1 MTSGDDMIGAIRR
14 LAEGAGGRTSWQP
27 AGGRVSAGE
36 VIVDSA
42 SDTLEPL
49 RSAGTVEG
57 RQLVIRAGRHTVVL
71 DVVPSFDSSDASSLA
86 SSVASGSV
94 DDAPHR
100 LVRGRVDGPGV
111 CAVQVVTDTG
121 VELALAA
128 PDEFGDFEFEVPAGT
143 WTLVL
148 ADDETDVEISV
159 DLG

>member
-14 LAEGAGGRTSWQP
+14 LAEGGGARASWQP
-27 AGGRVSAGE
+27 AGGRLSAGE

-42 SDTLEPL
+42 SDTFEAL
-49 RSAGTVEG
+49 RSAGTVEA

-71 DVVPSFDSSDASSLA
+71 DVVEST
-86 SSVASGSV
+86 SSV
-94 DDAPHR
+94 DEPHR

-143 WTLVL
+143 WTLVV
-148 ADDETDVEISV
+148 ADDETDVEIAV

>member
-14 LAEGAGGRTSWQP
+14 LAEGGGARASWQP

-42 SDTLEPL
+42 SDTFEAL
-49 RSAGTVEG
+49 RSAGTVEA

-71 DVVPSFDSSDASSLA
+71 DVVDVVDVVEST
-86 SSVASGSV
+86 SSV
-94 DDAPHR
+94 DEPHR

-143 WTLVL
+143 WTLVV
-148 ADDETDVEISV
+148 ADDETDVEIAV

>member
-49 RSAGTVEG
+49 RSAGTVEA

-71 DVVPSFDSSDASSLA
+71 DVVPSTAPGAPGASA
-86 SSVASGSV
+86 GDEAQ
-94 DDAPHR
+94 R

-143 WTLVL
+143 WTLVV
-148 ADDETDVEISV
+148 ADDETDVEIPV